1 MKVIKWI
8 GHPVVLICAYLLFI
22 TEGENFGG
30 FYMVYLMLALPHG
43 VPYAVLAAL
52 GIACVVL
59 GFNFNKN
66 LIYWI
71 KPLLYLIG
79 LILMVSSLINFF
91 ATGDQSGTFQE
102 KVPLATF
109 VIVCVCFFCFFL
121 SALSLFQNP
130 RSKTVATIP

>member
-8 GHPVVLICAYLLFI
+8 GHPVVLICVYLLFI

-52 GIACVVL
+52 GIGCVVF
-59 GFNFNKN
+59 GFNLNKKHT
-66 LIYWI
+66 YWI
-71 KPLLYLIG
+71 KPLSYLIG

-91 ATGDQSGTFQE
+91 ATGDQSGTFE
-102 KVPLATF
+102 NRVPLATF
-109 VIVCVCFFCFFL
+109 VIVCVCLFCFFL

-130 RSKTVATIP
+130 RSKSVSAIP